1 LRGTLGAAQIGEKYL
16 VGSLYGL
23 VYASASRDRF
33 LLFLFLMVVV
43 FLALAW
49 NAKNAI

>member
-33 LLFLFLMVVV
+33 LLVLFL